1 MKSNLDEGN
10 FRNGDLIP
18 EAVTEEEWQK
28 AASEK
33 RPAWCYYENNKTN
46 GTAYGKLYNW
56 WAVADPRGLAPSGY
70 HIPDDAEWSKMVIEL
85 GGREKAG
92 AKMKTGS
99 LKAPIGGYRSGLGS
113 FYGNKVN
120 GYFWTNSVIFRD
132 VVSNV
137 ILSDANEVTYFNFS
151 RMKEGLSVRC
161 IKD

>member
-28 AASEK
+28 AAVDK
-33 RPAWCYYENNKTN
+33 RPAWCYYENSKSN
-46 GTAYGKLYNW
+46 GSVYGKLYNW
-56 WAVADPRGLAPSGY
+56 WAVSDPRGLAPSGY
-70 HIPDDAEWSKMVIEL
+70 HIPDIAEWSGITEFF
-85 GGREKAG
+85 GGRNHAG
-92 AKMKTGS
+92 SKIKDGL
-99 LKAPIGGYRSGLGS
+99 LKAPIGGYRSGLGA
-113 FYGNKVN
+113 FYGKNTN

-137 ILSDANEVTYFNFS
+137 VLSNSNAVVYFNYS